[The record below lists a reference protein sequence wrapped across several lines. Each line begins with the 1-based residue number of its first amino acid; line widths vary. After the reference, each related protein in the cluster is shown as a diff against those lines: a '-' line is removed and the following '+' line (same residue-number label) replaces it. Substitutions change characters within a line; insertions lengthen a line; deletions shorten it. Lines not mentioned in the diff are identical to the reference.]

1 LQVKPVPAIVMAQA
15 FNGLIL
21 PFVCVFLFTVINNAK
36 VMGKE
41 HLNGLF
47 SNIMMAAVTWV
58 TLILGIKNLCDSVK
72 TAAGVEIFN
81 PDSLFM
87 WASIIALVIT
97 LLITYV
103 VINKRKRSILEV
115 EHMEKPEAE

>member
-1 LQVKPVPAIVMAQA
+1 
-15 FNGLIL
+15 
-21 PFVCVFLFTVINNAK
+21 
-36 VMGKE
+36 
-41 HLNGLF
+41 
-47 SNIMMAAVTWV
+47 MAAVTWV

-72 TAAGVEIFN
+72 TAADVEIFN

-103 VINKRKRSILEV
+103 VINKRRKSII
-115 EHMEKPEAE
+115 EAEAEQVSK